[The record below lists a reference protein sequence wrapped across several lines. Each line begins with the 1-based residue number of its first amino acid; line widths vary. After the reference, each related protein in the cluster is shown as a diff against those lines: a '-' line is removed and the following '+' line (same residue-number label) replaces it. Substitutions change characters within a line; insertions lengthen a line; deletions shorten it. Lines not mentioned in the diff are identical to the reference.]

1 MNKVSEDY
9 ILSCESTVDLPF
21 SYVDGR
27 KIPVL
32 FYTYTVDGS
41 EYTDDMGRDPAEL
54 EKFYGFIADGKIPKT
69 AQLNV
74 YNYLAF
80 FRPLLEKGN
89 VLHIA
94 FGTGMTNSVV
104 NAYEA
109 AEILKGEF
117 PERKLV
123 VIDSYCSSS
132 GYGLL
137 VDLAAD
143 LRDEGKSLEE
153 TADWVR
159 AHAKKIHH
167 QFFTV
172 DLQYFRRSGRMS
184 GPAAAIATIL
194 NICPIMRLN
203 NAGQI
208 IAYGKVR
215 GKKAAIA
222 ETVKMMAAHAEGGTA
237 YSSKCFICN
246 SNCLE
251 DALALKEAVEAAFPA
266 LKDRVRI
273 CDIGAIIASHCGP
286 GTVAVFFVGDERAV

>member
-1 MNKVSEDY
+1 MAADY

-27 KIPVL
+27 NIPVL
-32 FYTYTVDGS
+32 FYSYNVDGV
-41 EYTDDMGRDPAEL
+41 EYADDMLRDPAEL
-54 EKFYGFIADGKIPKT
+54 DKFYGFIAAGKIPKT

-74 YNYLAF
+74 YDYLEF
-80 FRPLLEKGN
+80 FRPLLEKGD

-109 AEILKGEF
+109 AETLRAEF
-117 PERKLV
+117 PGRKLV

-137 VDLAAD
+137 VDMAAD

-153 TADWVR
+153 VEAWVR
-159 AHAKKIHH
+159 DHAKKIHH

-222 ETVKMMAAHAEGGTA
+222 ETVKMMAAHAEGGTS
-237 YSSKCFICN
+237 YDQKCFICN
-246 SNCLE
+246 SNCRQ
-251 DALALKEAVEAAFPA
+251 DALDLKEAVEASFPA
-266 LKDRVRI
+266 LKDRIRI
-273 CDIGAIIASHCGP
+273 CDIGTIIASHCGP